1 MEGGDGYHLG
11 KDGRVAKYT
20 VDFFVSRRRGMY
32 DKLEERSQIWTIPE
46 SPALSTTHLSRY
58 G

>member
-20 VDFFVSRRRGMY
+20 VDFFVSRAAR
-32 DKLEERSQIWTIPE
+32 
-46 SPALSTTHLSRY
+46 HV
-58 G
+58 